1 MLFWEC
7 PPIIPDGKTH
17 VNTWGRETALLVIR
31 VVFVIKYEM
40 RMTGMQMT
48 GQSKIAVFE
57 GVSKRYNGF
66 LALDNISFSIQE
78 GEIFGFIGPNGAGKT
93 TTMKILV
100 GLLSDFSGA
109 LTVGGMKLPESRVKF
124 NRWLGYMPQMVAFQ
138 EWRTVDHALT
148 TFGRLSGL
156 NKATLGSRIPQVL
169 ELVGLE
175 NVRGK
180 KIIHLSGG
188 MTQKLGLAQAL
199 LHEPKLV
206 VLDEPLS
213 GLDPGSRIQFK
224 SVLKDL
230 RTSGAS
236 VFFSSHILSDVQD
249 ISDRIGIISAGKMLK
264 LGTLTELKSH
274 FSVKDDQEIILSRSA
289 GNWRDLESTPGV
301 RGIELAGEN
310 RLLLHLLPQAD
321 SDATINEVIRRLIEE
336 GNTIRSFT
344 PLAPSLDE
352 LYLKYVGEREA

>member
-1 MLFWEC
+1 
-7 PPIIPDGKTH
+7 
-17 VNTWGRETALLVIR
+17 
-31 VVFVIKYEM
+31 
-40 RMTGMQMT
+40 MTGT
-48 GQSKIAVFE
+48 RDVAVFE
-57 GVSKRYNGF
+57 GVSKSYNSF
-66 LALDNISFSIQE
+66 LALDNISFSIKE

-100 GLLSDFSGA
+100 GLLSDFSGD
-109 LTVGGMKLPESRVKF
+109 LTVGGLKLPESRVEL

-156 NKATLGSRIPQVL
+156 NKATLASRIPRVL

-175 NVRGK
+175 KVRGK

-199 LHEPKLV
+199 LHQPKLV

-213 GLDPGSRIQFK
+213 GLDPGSRMQVK

-230 RTSGAS
+230 RTGGAS

-249 ISDRIGIISAGKMLK
+249 IADRIGIISGGEMLK
-264 LGTLTELKSH
+264 LGTLDELKSH
-274 FSVKDDQEIILSRSA
+274 FSVKDDQEIILSHNA
-289 GNWRDLESTPGV
+289 GNWKELETAPGV

-310 RLLLHLLPQAD
+310 RLLLHLFPEAD
-321 SDATINEVIRRLIEE
+321 SDATINEVIKRLIEK

-352 LYLKYVGEREA
+352 LYLKYVGGREAR